1 MHQAQTDRHPEKADK
16 VGEQWLRLGLYYSQ
30 AHGIGT
36 YSHHKYRGL
45 WMLSYLVWD
54 MMFTFLNVTF
64 KTLQND
70 PVGHMKIVCTHARS
84 LKHKRETNTGT
95 HLCIHSSKIG
105 RMLKSQSCTPTVW
118 IKCSTWFTGFMH
130 FLRKTWFAE
139 ITPKKKPS
147 NEISMKPPFSVC
159 FHKQNKDHTK
169 YATGE
174 HLVKDSNS
182 THWLSKSS
190 FQTARLRNVT
200 VFLNQTGPMYVCM
213 YDDYISSEPDLLGKP
228 PQEQMDSF

>member
-1 MHQAQTDRHPEKADK
+1 
-16 VGEQWLRLGLYYSQ
+16 
-30 AHGIGT
+30 
-36 YSHHKYRGL
+36 
-45 WMLSYLVWD
+45 
-54 MMFTFLNVTF
+54 
-64 KTLQND
+64 
-70 PVGHMKIVCTHARS
+70 
-84 LKHKRETNTGT
+84 
-95 HLCIHSSKIG
+95 
-105 RMLKSQSCTPTVW
+105 
-118 IKCSTWFTGFMH
+118 MH